1 MGMTVE
7 DREQLVMN
15 AMLTDVHINAAQRLL
30 LQKFDHISGCQL
42 SLLVQ
47 TNGFKPVSAQ
57 VDSMQIHHN
66 GHQHWLASANIG
78 GFVLLLDSAPSEELS
93 TSLQQQLAAIYKEL
107 AVGGVLTVKRLK
119 VQQQH
124 GGKDCGLFSIAFL
137 YSLGSGSSKFHGYD
151 QMKMRAHLEFCISN
165 EELLSFPLSKSRRA
179 QQTCKEEV
187 FQITLYCSCKM
198 PECVDDMVQ
207 CDNCTEWF
215 HFKCVQWSRR
225 MRKQF
230 VCVKCL

>member
-66 GHQHWLASANIG
+66 GHQHWLNCFSQHRWVCAPLGQCPKWRIVHITATAIG
-78 GFVLLLDSAPSEELS
+78 SYLQRTSSWWCSDSEEVESPTTTWRKGLRTVQHCLLVLAGQWFFKVPWLWPDEDEG
-93 TSLQQQLAAIYKEL
+93 TSGI
-107 AVGGVLTVKRLK
+107 
-119 VQQQH
+119 
-124 GGKDCGLFSIAFL
+124 L
-137 YSLGSGSSKFHGYD
+137 Y
-151 QMKMRAHLEFCISN
+151 
-165 EELLSFPLSKSRRA
+165 
-179 QQTCKEEV
+179 
-187 FQITLYCSCKM
+187 
-198 PECVDDMVQ
+198 
-207 CDNCTEWF
+207 
-215 HFKCVQWSRR
+215 
-225 MRKQF
+225 
-230 VCVKCL
+230 